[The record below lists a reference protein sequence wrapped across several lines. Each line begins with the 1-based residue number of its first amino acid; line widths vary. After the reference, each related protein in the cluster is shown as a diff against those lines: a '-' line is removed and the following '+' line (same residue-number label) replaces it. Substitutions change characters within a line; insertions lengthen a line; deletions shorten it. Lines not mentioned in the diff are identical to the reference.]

1 LARGCADGDLTAFEG
16 DGQFGGFPLN
26 PGCPLDTVDSNIQR
40 VLIVFRG
47 EERQDSEGVL
57 NAAC

>member
-1 LARGCADGDLTAFEG
+1 LARGCADGDLTTFEG
-16 DGQFGGFPLN
+16 DGQFGG
-26 PGCPLDTVDSNIQR
+26 CPLDAVDSNIQR